1 MLGEGEVIFHFV
13 QSGQGVVADL
23 PADLLD
29 VDFDDEAD
37 VNDVPEAQSRATAA
51 TSTGTS
57 QSRSDGEVT
66 VVTANSNLDGG
77 ELRISHICI
86 GEERKRRRPRYVR
99 PRPVLRRQRRAERHP
114 PTDTFGGNGTSS
126 PADSAWLLVVA
137 LGVLLASIVVLTPAR
152 AKSRR

>member
-1 MLGEGEVIFHFV
+1 MTF
-13 QSGQGVVADL
+13 
-23 PADLLD
+23 PRT
-29 VDFDDEAD
+29 
-37 VNDVPEAQSRATAA
+37 QSRATAA

-57 QSRSDGEVT
+57 QLTPDGEVT

-86 GEERKRRRPRYVR
+86 GEETEETSPPDTATGARPSAAAS
-99 PRPVLRRQRRAERHP
+99 RATRAP

-152 AKSRR
+152 ARAGAKEQSRRD